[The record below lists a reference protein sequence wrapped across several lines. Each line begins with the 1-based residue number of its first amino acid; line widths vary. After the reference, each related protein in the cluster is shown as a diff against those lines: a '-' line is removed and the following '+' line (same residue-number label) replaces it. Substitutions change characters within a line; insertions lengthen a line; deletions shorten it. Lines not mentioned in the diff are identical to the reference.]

1 LGIVFYLVLA
11 RVFVPEDYGLV
22 QYSITLGLL
31 IAVGTQ
37 PFSQHVMARF
47 IGVYREH
54 DEQLRAILSS
64 MWAILAVLVALT
76 LLLAIPLLLWL
87 DRFNIGIIVVFVG
100 TTLFY
105 TYWGLSRGFLAP
117 TRLTLAY
124 LGSNTMQLV
133 LVVLLIYVLQIDS
146 PMLALTIYGA
156 SYLVPL
162 ALLQM
167 FWPFPLHTHMA
178 SLQLDKIREVIRFS
192 WPIWASHISYM
203 LYASMP
209 ILLLEMLASTAMVG
223 VYGVAKTLTMAF
235 LFIPSSIATLLMPKT
250 AGLPRSQ
257 HLGLLRK
264 TLLWSLFVNGLGLV
278 IYLFLVEWFVRT
290 MFGAEYLVDSG
301 TYLLLALAMIV
312 RGSGGIITAVLVGGG
327 NAWIETAGRVMSL
340 LLTAGIGWW
349 LIPDYGATGAAAA
362 LLAGSVGS
370 IITYGLLSLA
380 GVRSDEPPPP
390 TEA

>member
-312 RGSGGIITAVLVGGG
+312 RGSGGIITAVLVGG
-327 NAWIETAGRVMSL
+327 VMHGL
-340 LLTAGIGWW
+340 KQQ
-349 LIPDYGATGAAAA
+349 AA
-362 LLAGSVGS
+362 
-370 IITYGLLSLA
+370 
-380 GVRSDEPPPP
+380 
-390 TEA
+390 